1 MEILKK
7 IVRHLPHF
15 CKNTNNDDSKE
26 NVRLSKTLDSLD
38 PSFKIIAVRC
48 NSEES
53 KGKRK
58 LVNCKIYYFFQGYKI
73 NGGTLTIESDRDSI
87 DKIYDDYY
95 TDLAG
100 KPHVQICA
108 IVGQNGAGKSS
119 IIEFMLRL
127 INNFAAATIGEL
139 SSNPAADHLHYI
151 DGIKGD
157 LWYSLGKNVYRLG
170 IENYHVTL
178 IKFQKSTDSPINAI
192 EKYTED
198 IQSIIYDNQKQVQTI
213 TPNQFF
219 TKIDEEKLKDIY
231 SNMFY
236 TLVSNYSIY
245 AYNSNDFKDECNSK
259 EKEDAIQHETRSE
272 INTSSIENRCWL
284 HGLFHKNDGYLTPI
298 VLTPY
303 RHEGNIDINKEND
316 LGHEHLIS
324 LFIRQDDFRKINDH
338 LSAEGVRYGIW
349 TIRDYDYE
357 WFCSSLGMKEITP
370 QCYQKLKYFII
381 RYWSQEIGFNIDG
394 HKYDGKEFYNN
405 AIEYIAY
412 KTIKVSKQ
420 YEEHHDFYKDNQH
433 VIDDFDLNQLKEL
446 IKSESEDKSHI
457 TRKIFQAIAYLVYD
471 IYTTKGRRNT
481 TSFEVLK
488 NRWIKNKP
496 KAISDISIHL
506 HYCALIPPPFMDSQ
520 ILMKET
526 ITDKI
531 IPFET
536 LSSGEKQQ
544 LYSTGSL
551 CYHLDNI
558 NSAHLDK
565 SNSTRILYN
574 NVNIIL
580 EEIELYYHLELQQQ
594 LVKFLIDRIQ
604 RLNLEHLRGINIMIV
619 THSPYV
625 LSDIP
630 KENVLA
636 LKKDGSIVTN
646 LLTFGA
652 NIHEMLKD
660 SFFLENGSQ
669 GYFAQWEIGHI
680 LACFEVYKSSDEEVL
695 NLYHSDN
702 NIYRFLKRYIVID
715 RRNSESFNR
724 DVFSKEQSK
733 DVILK
738 RIEMIDESVVK
749 TILKHKYN
757 SIFMS

>member
-1 MEILKK
+1 
-7 IVRHLPHF
+7 
-15 CKNTNNDDSKE
+15 
-26 NVRLSKTLDSLD
+26 
-38 PSFKIIAVRC
+38 
-48 NSEES
+48 
-53 KGKRK
+53 
-58 LVNCKIYYFFQGYKI
+58 
-73 NGGTLTIESDRDSI
+73 
-87 DKIYDDYY
+87 
-95 TDLAG
+95 
-100 KPHVQICA
+100 
-108 IVGQNGAGKSS
+108 
-119 IIEFMLRL
+119 
-127 INNFAAATIGEL
+127 
-139 SSNPAADHLHYI
+139 
-151 DGIKGD
+151 
-157 LWYSLGKNVYRLG
+157 
-170 IENYHVTL
+170 
-178 IKFQKSTDSPINAI
+178 
-192 EKYTED
+192 
-198 IQSIIYDNQKQVQTI
+198 
-213 TPNQFF
+213 
-219 TKIDEEKLKDIY
+219 
-231 SNMFY
+231 
-236 TLVSNYSIY
+236 
-245 AYNSNDFKDECNSK
+245 
-259 EKEDAIQHETRSE
+259 
-272 INTSSIENRCWL
+272 
-284 HGLFHKNDGYLTPI
+284 
-298 VLTPY
+298 
-303 RHEGNIDINKEND
+303 
-316 LGHEHLIS
+316 
-324 LFIRQDDFRKINDH
+324 
-338 LSAEGVRYGIW
+338 
-349 TIRDYDYE
+349 
-357 WFCSSLGMKEITP
+357 
-370 QCYQKLKYFII
+370 
-381 RYWSQEIGFNIDG
+381 
-394 HKYDGKEFYNN
+394 
-405 AIEYIAY
+405 
-412 KTIKVSKQ
+412 
-420 YEEHHDFYKDNQH
+420 
-433 VIDDFDLNQLKEL
+433 
-446 IKSESEDKSHI
+446 
-457 TRKIFQAIAYLVYD
+457 
-471 IYTTKGRRNT
+471 
-481 TSFEVLK
+481 
-488 NRWIKNKP
+488 
-496 KAISDISIHL
+496 
-506 HYCALIPPPFMDSQ
+506 MDSQ